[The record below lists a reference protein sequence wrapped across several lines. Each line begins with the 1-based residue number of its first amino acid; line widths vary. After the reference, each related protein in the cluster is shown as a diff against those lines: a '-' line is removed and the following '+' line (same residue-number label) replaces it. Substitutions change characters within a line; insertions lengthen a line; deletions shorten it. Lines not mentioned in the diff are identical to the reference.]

1 MIEIKIPSSTVMEAI
16 EAYVKEQYGFNVNL
30 DIWSDDCLISEGVVM
45 IDYKKLDPVYKKY
58 KN

>member
-30 DIWSDDCLISEGVVM
+30 DFWSADWLISEGVVM
-45 IDYKKLDPVYKKY
+45 NDF
-58 KN
+58 